1 MTWEPCILSMKP
13 VMHIGYEDVAVD
25 RQGVT
30 DMLKSPEVRKVINE
44 RGIMLITIAELT
56 GKTL

>member
-1 MTWEPCILSMKP
+1 MKP
-13 VMHIGYEDVAVD
+13 VMHIGYEYVAVD